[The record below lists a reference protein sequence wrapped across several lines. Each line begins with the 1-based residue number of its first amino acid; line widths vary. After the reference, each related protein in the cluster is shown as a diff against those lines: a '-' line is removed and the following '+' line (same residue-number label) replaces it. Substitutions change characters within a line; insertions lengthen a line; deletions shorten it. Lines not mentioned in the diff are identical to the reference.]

1 MASQQIEMITQM
13 LRERR
18 EQTSPDISF
27 TESRAM
33 FEQMV
38 ALFPPPEGVSS
49 TPVDAGG
56 IAGEWITAPGA
67 GEEQTIYWLHGGGY
81 CIGSI
86 NTHRALLA
94 GISAASGARALAIDY
109 RLAPEHPFPA
119 AVEDAVGGYLWLLSS
134 GVDPSQIIIGGDSAG
149 GGLTMA
155 TLVALKEDGKPLPA
169 AAVCISP
176 WTDMTISGE
185 SLVSKAEADPMITA
199 EGITRVRD
207 AYVGVSD
214 PRAPLAS
221 PIYADLSGL
230 PPLLIQVG
238 ENEVLLDD
246 STRLAERAEAA
257 GVDVT
262 LEVWPDM
269 IHVWHFF
276 AGMLPEGQQAIDRI
290 GAWAREQL
298 GAPVAAS

>member
-1 MASQQIEMITQM
+1 MASQQIDMITQM

-18 EQTSPDISF
+18 EETSPDISF

-33 FEQMV
+33 FEQM
-38 ALFPPPEGVSS
+38 AGAFPAPQGVSS
-49 TPVDAGG
+49 NPVDAGG

-67 GEEQTIYWLHGGGY
+67 RPDRIIYWLHGGGY

-86 NTHRALLA
+86 NTHRALVA
-94 GISAASGARALAIDY
+94 GISAASGARALVIDY

-119 AVEDAVGGYLWLLSS
+119 AVEDAVSGYLWLLST
-134 GVDPSQIIIGGDSAG
+134 GVDPAQIIIGGDSAG

-155 TLVALKEDGKPLPA
+155 TLLALKGGDKPLPA

-176 WTDMTISGE
+176 WTDMTMTGE
-185 SLVSKAEADPMITA
+185 SLVSKAEADPMIA
-199 EGITRVRD
+199 QDGITRVRD
-207 AYVGVSD
+207 AYVGTSD
-214 PRAPLAS
+214 PHEPLAS

-246 STRLAERAEAA
+246 STRLAERAKAA

-262 LEVWPDM
+262 LEAWPDM

-276 AGMLPEGQQAIDRI
+276 AAILPEGQQAIERIGEFVRDRI
-290 GAWAREQL
+290 GA
-298 GAPVAAS
+298 PVAS